1 MQKNVLLEI
10 NRVREIMGLK
20 LVIEQ
25 EDIVAG
31 EAVDANAYKQVG
43 GGQPYE
49 LFLEK
54 SDATSKLYM
63 ESTGEETTVSL
74 KYRYRRKHPHLVSIE
89 KLKEKIE
96 GLDTTNKNYENNVQ
110 KIQNKIES
118 YTNKYEESLT
128 KKNAKVDKDYQYTS
142 SKDSVKKQ
150 RKSDNPYEENPNFIE
165 GSRQLKVDV
174 PLTPEEKVALM
185 EKIENFVNKKYD
197 GDYDAAADTK
207 KKSSKTKYTR
217 YYGID
222 SIRLFPKDVDVI
234 EEKPAEAP
242 KVVAVPGLDFQSE
255 NLTDQGS
262 NTVFPDN
269 EWEPGPLIKMW
280 AQDVIK
286 SLAASKQQWEKQ
298 GYSNIT
304 ISMDNKKLDDSGK
317 EVDFPYTISTSASRI
332 PNGGKAAKYTFLQ
345 LSELR
350 AKSTA
355 AYLKEVFGGA
365 GIKMVEPI
373 LDFQG
378 DGKANQDGSTG
389 GASGPE
395 WNQDRSSSNRA
406 RYESSKYCNIQCNFR
421 LSSPGFER
429 EEEPGTPGTP
439 GVTKVGEWKLIISRR
454 SKGRPFQELLKG
466 IKNIKIRWPRIRL
479 PKIRFGRRTMNA
491 CEQQWGGYN

>member
-1 MQKNVLLEI
+1 MFP
-10 NRVREIMGLK
+10 LK
-20 LVIEQ
+20 
-25 EDIVAG
+25 
-31 EAVDANAYKQVG
+31 
-43 GGQPYE
+43 
-49 LFLEK
+49 
-54 SDATSKLYM
+54 
-63 ESTGEETTVSL
+63 
-74 KYRYRRKHPHLVSIE
+74 

-96 GLDTTNKNYENNVQ
+96 GLDTTKKNYENNVQ

-150 RKSDNPYEENPNFIE
+150 RKTDNPYEENPNFIE

-242 KVVAVPGLDFQSE
+242 TVVAVPGLDFQSE

-298 GYSNIT
+298 GYSDIYN
-304 ISMDNKKLDDSGK
+304 
-317 EVDFPYTISTSASRI
+317 F
-332 PNGGKAAKYTFLQ
+332 NG
-345 LSELR
+345 
-350 AKSTA
+350 
-355 AYLKEVFGGA
+355 
-365 GIKMVEPI
+365 
-373 LDFQG
+373 
-378 DGKANQDGSTG
+378 
-389 GASGPE
+389 
-395 WNQDRSSSNRA
+395 
-406 RYESSKYCNIQCNFR
+406 
-421 LSSPGFER
+421 
-429 EEEPGTPGTP
+429 
-439 GVTKVGEWKLIISRR
+439 
-454 SKGRPFQELLKG
+454 
-466 IKNIKIRWPRIRL
+466 
-479 PKIRFGRRTMNA
+479 
-491 CEQQWGGYN
+491 

>member
-1 MQKNVLLEI
+1 MQKNILLEI

-63 ESTGEETTVSL
+63 ESTGEETTVSQKF
-74 KYRYRRKHPHLVSIE
+74 KYRKKNPFIIRIE
-89 KLKEKIE
+89 KANIKIE
-96 GLDTTNKNYENNVQ
+96 GLDDTEKNYEVKLEKLNNYIEKQ
-110 KIQNKIES
+110 KNQFKKYLDKGQNFDEEYR
-118 YTNKYEESLT
+118 YTN
-128 KKNAKVDKDYQYTS
+128 DK
-142 SKDSVKKQ
+142 SVVRKE

-165 GSRQLKVDV
+165 GSKKLKVDV

-332 PNGGKAAKYTFLQ
+332 PNGGKAADKTFLQ

-395 WNQDRSSSNRA
+395 WNQDRSPSNRA

-421 LSSPGFER
+421 LSSPGFEL

-454 SKGRPFQELLKG
+454 SKGRPFQELLRG